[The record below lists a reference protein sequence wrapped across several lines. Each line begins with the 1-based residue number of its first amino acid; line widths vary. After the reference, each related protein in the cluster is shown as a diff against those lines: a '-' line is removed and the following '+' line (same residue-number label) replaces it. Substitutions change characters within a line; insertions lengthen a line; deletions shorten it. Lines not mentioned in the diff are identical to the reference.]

1 MTCPNEYFF
10 NYCPIGTIPL
20 FPMEIHAKALGH
32 EEEELKVGNNSG
44 HLAFQF
50 LGNSQKRSS
59 KTGREGQ

>member
-32 EEEELKVGNNSG
+32 EKEKLKVGNNSG
-44 HLAFQF
+44 QLAFQF
-50 LGNSQKRSS
+50 LGNRS
-59 KTGREGQ
+59 KAQFQNG